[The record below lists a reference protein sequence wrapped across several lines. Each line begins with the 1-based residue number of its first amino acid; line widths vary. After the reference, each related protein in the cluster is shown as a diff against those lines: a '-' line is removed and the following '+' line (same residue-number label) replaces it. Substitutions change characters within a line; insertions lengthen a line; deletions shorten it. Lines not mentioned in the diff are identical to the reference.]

1 MPERLAELVARVMAG
16 ATVEERRDALARIPD
31 HRRADVEAAVRR
43 LWPGERSRRRRVA
56 EGVAAPHLH

>member
-43 LWPGERSRRRRVA
+43 LWPGGA
-56 EGVAAPHLH
+56 VAATAGG